1 MPIFLSLII
10 PAHNEEKRLP
20 PTLAAVN
27 AYLEKQA
34 SLSEIIVV
42 ENGKPVMVVLSF
54 EDFKART
61 ARSVQGQRAAQAPVQ
76 APLQEPQN
84 TDEELT
90 IDDLPL

>member
-1 MPIFLSLII
+1 MDFNEIKNLIQQ
-10 PAHNEEKRLP
+10 EGGK
-20 PTLAAVN
+20 
-27 AYLEKQA
+27 
-34 SLSEIIVV
+34 IIVV